1 MASVGTRRAVGA
13 VATVLRVIGL
23 VIVAILVIHILLTL
37 FGANPANSF
46 ATFIRDGARMFSLG
60 LTDLFNFPDP
70 KLSTAVNFGIA
81 AVIWLVITSI
91 VVGLVRRVG

>member
-1 MASVGTRRAVGA
+1 MASVGTRRAVGT

-23 VIVAILVIHILLTL
+23 IIVAILVIHIVLTV
-37 FGANPANSF
+37 FGANPANTF
-46 ATFIRDGARMFSLG
+46 ATFVRDGAQMFSLG
-60 LTDLFNFPDP
+60 LTDLFTFPDP
-70 KLSTAVNFGIA
+70 KLAAGVNYGIA